1 MYARSMAWLTNE
13 MSKAQNLVQENSR
26 LLMNAPHARIAF
38 LPFFALKMVFFPLL
52 CPLTVFSH
60 LLAFLAHSGW
70 TVGQLFFDLGTAL
83 FSRYREQCHNQ
94 TNLRTSCLQRFRSC
108 QEKRKKVT
116 KTCTNIMLGAMQ
128 ILPGSVSQMCQLSTP
143 CVVAA
148 NSRHTITN
156 VEKITNELLS
166 ITRMSC
172 LQNHV

>member
-1 MYARSMAWLTNE
+1 MNE

-52 CPLTVFSH
+52 CPLTLFSH

-70 TVGQLFFDLGTAL
+70 TVGQPFFDLGGEL

-108 QEKRKKVT
+108 RRKEKKSQKLAQTLCLAR
-116 KTCTNIMLGAMQ
+116 CTSCQAASPKCAN
-128 ILPGSVSQMCQLSTP
+128 CQLLVLWPPILVTQ
-143 CVVAA
+143 
-148 NSRHTITN
+148 TQ
-156 VEKITNELLS
+156 
-166 ITRMSC
+166 M
-172 LQNHV
+172 